1 MLSKNLNVGQL
12 VEAMCGRDQGKL
24 FFIVKVVDEE
34 YVLIVDGKSRKLNR
48 PKLKKIKHL
57 NVSNFV
63 NEKVKNKLSNGEE
76 ITDSYIRTEINK
88 LK

>member
-12 VEAMCGRDQGKL
+12 VEAMCGRDQGKS

-34 YVLIVDGKSRKLNR
+34 YVLIVDGKSRKLNK